1 MLTIGGPASGPN
13 KDDDSADQIKEQN
26 ELLAELSDTIDHLAT
41 GCEIL
46 NLRLEGLTKN
56 PDALP
61 TKLEYKVLGHVVQDA
76 AEDFERE
83 MAIRDGESGQVD
95 RKMELLGAEII
106 SLKRKPDGYDE
117 GTGAARQPMGAAPAP
132 AVGLIPHKRAR
143 FDLDFPP
150 HPQASPFTSKMK
162 SEQDD
167 QNGNNGAR
175 PTTPLR
181 SMRAFPAAPP
191 VLNPNGI
198 HFQPQLPS
206 TQFGPMTQTYIPRRD
221 PPSMAYFAGL
231 AAGFPQVTG
240 QDTPLCQM
248 GGYALQGG
256 YMMGPQGPVVS
267 SPAGVTMPAMPA
279 MPGAG
284 MPAMGMFGPQGGP
297 ILPSFPGAGIAYSRM
312 QPGMNPL
319 MQMPNGHGHQAFPG
333 SPTPGAQPP
342 HVHFEPA
349 LGIGLT
355 QSERLAADIEHA
367 KQEGCFEPQDFMP
380 ANRDPYKEWW
390 VEEVD
395 GHWGLY
401 QRRQIDR
408 LKHKWYVR
416 DGWFYAKRL
425 EAPPDV

>member
-1 MLTIGGPASGPN
+1 MCLPCWPITKTTHERGSNQRSNPQRYHWHWSRTRNMWI
-13 KDDDSADQIKEQN
+13 
-26 ELLAELSDTIDHLAT
+26 LRDTFKT
-41 GCEIL
+41 RQMIL
-46 NLRLEGLTKN
+46 NGRW
-56 PDALP
+56 PS
-61 TKLEYKVLGHVVQDA
+61 
-76 AEDFERE
+76 E
-83 MAIRDGESGQVD
+83 MGRAGRWIE
-95 RKMELLGAEII
+95 KMELLGAEII

-167 QNGNNGAR
+167 QNGSNGAR

-221 PPSMAYFAGL
+221 PPSMAYFAGP

-256 YMMGPQGPVVS
+256 YMMGPQGPVVL
-267 SPAGVTMPAMPA
+267 SPAGVTMPA

-297 ILPSFPGAGIAYSRM
+297 IPPSFPGAGIAYSRM

-319 MQMPNGHGHQAFPG
+319 MQMPNGHCHQAFPG

-349 LGIGLT
+349 LSIGLT